1 MGDTAVAPP
10 NISQPPTRTAIG
22 VPRRL
27 ASSFPAPPRPTQSRE
42 RGPGCA
48 APSARPHSSSA
59 TAPLRSSARGL
70 EPATSSYAL
79 ARAESYGGTDTESV
93 PLRRPKHPSHSTAPS
108 PQAAACT
115 SPRSVAPILSSSPFH
130 RLSPFRSVQNPSPSE
145 AYGLAAKPPRCRA
158 TSIRTPPPR
167 ASPPRWT
174 SRSRYVAAS
183 SPTSP
188 LFFLD
193 NG

>member
-1 MGDTAVAPP
+1 VGDTAVAPP

-93 PLRRPKHPSHSTAPS
+93 PLRRPKHPSHSIKKPPS
-108 PQAAACT
+108 
-115 SPRSVAPILSSSPFH
+115 RSLHESSLCRPHSLVFSFPPSLSVPL
-130 RLSPFRSVQNPSPSE
+130 R
-145 AYGLAAKPPRCRA
+145 AKP
-158 TSIRTPPPR
+158 
-167 ASPPRWT
+167 
-174 SRSRYVAAS
+174 
-183 SPTSP
+183 
-188 LFFLD
+188 
-193 NG
+193 